1 MIAHMLSKKKLEP
14 QVADFIIRGVK
25 ANVSLGSVIL
35 DVPKKFTLK
44 STDYFTMISKRE
56 AQKIMFNYSS
66 LSDLIT
72 TI

>member
-1 MIAHMLSKKKLEP
+1 MIAHMLSKKKLQP

-56 AQKIMFNYSS
+56 A
-66 LSDLIT
+66 
-72 TI
+72 